1 MAQKSKIVKD
11 SPGKQALAALHRISI
26 KVSNEVYSPLLSQL
40 TVSQFGILATIYQKG
55 PMNQKELAQH
65 IQKTTGNLTTV
76 IDNLEKK
83 GLVLRKRGEN
93 DRRCNKIIL
102 TSEGR
107 SFIKKLF
114 PSYKKQA
121 ERVMGRLSKADQ
133 EKLMKIC
140 EKLVGK
146 EKLL

>member
-1 MAQKSKIVKD
+1 
-11 SPGKQALAALHRISI
+11 
-26 KVSNEVYSPLLSQL
+26 
-40 TVSQFGILATIYQKG
+40 
-55 PMNQKELAQH
+55 MNQKELAQH

-121 ERVMGRLSKADQ
+121 ERVMGKLSKAEQ

>member
-1 MAQKSKIVKD
+1 MAQKKKTAKD
-11 SPGKQALAALHRISI
+11 SPGKQALASLHRISI

-40 TVSQFGILATIYQKG
+40 TVSQFGILETIYQKG

-83 GLVLRKRGEN
+83 GLVLRERGEN

-102 TSEGR
+102 TPEGS

-114 PSYKKQA
+114 PSYKKHA
-121 ERVMGRLSKADQ
+121 EKVMGRLSKAEQ
-133 EKLMKIC
+133 ERLLKIC